1 MHKMTLEALKLD
13 ILILKGYQMSNCFP
27 KAMTFTKGQR
37 NQTTISRRKKKELEG
52 SLRKKLYTQIIIE
65 LGQIITVLKRM
76 ILVHINSL

>member
-37 NQTTISRRKKKELEG
+37 NQTTISRQKKESEG

>member
-37 NQTTISRRKKKELEG
+37 NQPTISRQKKESEG

-76 ILVHINSL
+76 ILVHNNSL